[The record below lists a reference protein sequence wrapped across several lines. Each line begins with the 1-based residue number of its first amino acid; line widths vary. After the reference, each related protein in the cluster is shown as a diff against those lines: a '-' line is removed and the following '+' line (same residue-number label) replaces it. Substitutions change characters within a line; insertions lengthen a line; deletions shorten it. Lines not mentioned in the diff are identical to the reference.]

1 MTSHKENHRMKVMV
15 MAEEGPVLKNKLSHN
30 EEITCFTAT
39 ATGSL
44 VATGSCDQSCKLWQ
58 IDSGFLTQVLVG
70 HEGTVTC
77 VALAEDE
84 RIVISGAVD
93 KKVIVWNV
101 STGDIAHSLVCS
113 APLTAVS
120 LSSDGT
126 VAFSASEDGWLEAW
140 STEKGA
146 LLSSFNAHRPIRQ
159 VLNSVDANRLLVQLS
174 SCAQLP
180 ILCLHNS
187 PAGSHP
193 QTQRRRSAR
202 THSITSLGNDNAG
215 PNVET
220 KAREGASSSSQV
232 GNGHSVQPKSAQ
244 PRSTFDKL
252 DKGQN
257 RNSVIEKERSTT
269 LTNAPTPPQ
278 KSHLCT
284 II

>member
-1 MTSHKENHRMKVMV
+1 MKVMTLT
-15 MAEEGPVLKNKLSHN
+15 EEGPVLKNKLSHN
-30 EEITCFTAT
+30 EEITCFAAT
-39 ATGSL
+39 AMGTL

-58 IDSGFLTQVLVG
+58 IDSGFLTQILVG

-77 VALAEDE
+77 VALADDE
-84 RIVISGAVD
+84 RIVISGAMD

-120 LSSDGT
+120 LSSDGS

-140 STEKGA
+140 STDKGT

-159 VLNSVDANRLLVQLS
+159 VLNSLDANRLLVQLS

-187 PAGSHP
+187 PACSHP
-193 QTQRRRSAR
+193 QVQRRRSAR
-202 THSITSLGNDNAG
+202 TQSITSLGNDNPPSTTG
-215 PNVET
+215 GLNVET
-220 KAREGASSSSQV
+220 KVREGASSSLQV
-232 GNGHSVQPKSAQ
+232 GNGHSVQSRSAQ
-244 PRSTFDKL
+244 PRPTFDKL
-252 DKGQN
+252 DRGQS
-257 RNSVIEKERSTT
+257 RSSVIEKDRSTT
-269 LTNAPTPPQ
+269 LTNAPPPPQ

-284 II
+284 IL